1 MFDAGQKVSDALVW
15 GGTEHYVP
23 LVGNGAINIIL
34 PANATGKVA
43 AEIVYQGPIK
53 APIRKGDEVAV
64 LKIDL
69 NQVAGDQR
77 IPLYAGADIAQSN
90 FAMRGLNSLLVLAFG
105 WLL

>member
-1 MFDAGQKVSDALVW
+1 
-15 GGTEHYVP
+15 VP
-23 LVGNGAINIIL
+23 LVGKGDINIIL

-64 LKIDL
+64 LKITSTESQAT
-69 NQVAGDQR
+69 NE
-77 IPLYAGADIAQSN
+77 IPLYAGEDIGQSN
-90 FAMRGLNSLLVLAFG
+90 FAMRGLDSLLVLAFG